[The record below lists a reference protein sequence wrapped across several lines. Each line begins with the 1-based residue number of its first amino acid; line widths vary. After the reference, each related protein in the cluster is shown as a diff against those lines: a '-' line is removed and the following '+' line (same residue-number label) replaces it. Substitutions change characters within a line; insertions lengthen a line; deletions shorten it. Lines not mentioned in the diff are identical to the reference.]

1 MAKDFKPR
9 MKPTMKKPAGK
20 KRSRKKHAGKKKA
33 VRPGRGERPTKQ
45 PREATPQGPA
55 TDPSPLVEPG
65 PAKSHIA
72 NTAEAIRTVAAG
84 IRIAE
89 ALPAC
94 WEWITPFFQR

>member
-9 MKPTMKKPAGK
+9 MKPTMKKPVGK
-20 KRSRKKHAGKKKA
+20 KPSHKTHAGKKKA
-33 VRPGRGERPTKQ
+33 VRPARGERPTEQ

-55 TDPSPLVEPG
+55 TDPSPPVEPG
-65 PAKSHIA
+65 PAKSRIA
-72 NTAEAIRTVAAG
+72 STAEAIRTVAAG

-94 WEWITPFFQR
+94 WEWLTQFFQR